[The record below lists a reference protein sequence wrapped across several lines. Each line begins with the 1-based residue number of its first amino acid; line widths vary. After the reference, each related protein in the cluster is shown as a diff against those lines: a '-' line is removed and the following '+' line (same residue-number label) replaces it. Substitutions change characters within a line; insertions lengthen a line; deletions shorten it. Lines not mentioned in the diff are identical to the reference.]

1 MSMYDL
7 NDFEVSFS
15 SGYDRKSIE
24 KLLDRMF
31 ISTPEEQ
38 GRHQKLNGVARP
50 PQDIPDSMFVRVWQE
65 NEPHTT
71 IRGKIQRAPVE
82 WKRLRG
88 LAVDILRNNNVD
100 YSSMITMTFRYKKD
114 ADTESAEKVW
124 GQFLSEITDY
134 LDYIVKSITDD
145 KANGITIDM
154 VSYAEHAHLNNTAK
168 LEFIVLFR
176 ISNVIKKDGKKVTRH
191 DYDLMRELF
200 AMFHDY
206 LASTKEKG

>member
-1 MSMYDL
+1 MYDL
-7 NDFEVSFS
+7 NDFEVFFS

-31 ISTPEEQ
+31 ITTPEEQ
-38 GRHQKLNGVARP
+38 DRHQKLNGVARP

-88 LAVDILRNNNVD
+88 LAVDVLRNNNVD
-100 YSSMITMTFRYKKD
+100 YGSMTTMTFMYKKD

-124 GQFLSEITDY
+124 GQFLAEITDY
-134 LDYIVKSITDD
+134 LDYIVKSISDD

-176 ISNVIKKDGKKVTRH
+176 ISNVIEKDGKKVTRH

-206 LASTKEKG
+206 LATMKEKG